1 MSPVFSVVAADLVS
15 LGLVFGRTGRI
26 GTAGIVARADG
37 FPDLVG
43 VGVPVLE
50 ECEGWTEIG
59 VVGEVDAAY
68 SEGRSCV
75 DGVSDRGRG
84 ASTMPECI
92 ADADL
97 AVAVEAESST
107 LLELTVLKSAAR
119 A

>member
-1 MSPVFSVVAADLVS
+1 M
-15 LGLVFGRTGRI
+15 
-26 GTAGIVARADG
+26 AGIVARADG

-43 VGVPVLE
+43 VGVPAVE
-50 ECEGWTEIG
+50 EWEGWTEIG

-75 DGVSDRGRG
+75 DGVSDRGRC
-84 ASTMPECI
+84 ASTTPECMTE
-92 ADADL
+92 ADR

-107 LLELTVLKSAAR
+107 LLEPTVLKSAAR